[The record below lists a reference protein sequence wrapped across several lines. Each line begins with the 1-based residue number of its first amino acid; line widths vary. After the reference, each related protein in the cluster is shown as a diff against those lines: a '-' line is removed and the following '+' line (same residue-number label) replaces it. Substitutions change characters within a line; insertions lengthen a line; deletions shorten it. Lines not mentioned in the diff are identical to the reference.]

1 MGTVTHCTGKMLY
14 QFLVLGTIFTVVSA
28 NLGPYQGLRTVDT
41 PHPQDPSCVWF
52 TSQEDLPAE
61 TVQVITY
68 GAPEASIY
76 LAMGL
81 MGDGVTYPQTNQ
93 KVTVHYALFLDNCDF
108 IESSREVATPFSF
121 NFGAGEVI
129 TGFERGIGEMSLGQ
143 RASITMSSDM
153 GYGEAGAGGGTIPGN
168 STLIFDVEILAIEDV

>member
-1 MGTVTHCTGKMLY
+1 MGFYIKMLC
-14 QFLVLGTIFTVVSA
+14 QIITLQIFFTVISA
-28 NLGPYQGLRTVDT
+28 ELGPFQGLRTRDT

-52 TSQEDLPAE
+52 TSQDDLAPE
-61 TVQVITY
+61 TVQVIAY

-81 MGDGVTYPQTNQ
+81 MGDGVTFPQANQ

-108 IESSREVATPFSF
+108 IESSREVNSPFSF
-121 NFGAGEVI
+121 MFGAGEVI
-129 TGFERGIGEMSLGQ
+129 TGFERGIKEMTLGQ

-153 GYGEAGAGGGTIPGN
+153 GYGEAGAGGGTIHGN
-168 STLIFDVEILAIEDV
+168 ATLIFDVEILAIEDI